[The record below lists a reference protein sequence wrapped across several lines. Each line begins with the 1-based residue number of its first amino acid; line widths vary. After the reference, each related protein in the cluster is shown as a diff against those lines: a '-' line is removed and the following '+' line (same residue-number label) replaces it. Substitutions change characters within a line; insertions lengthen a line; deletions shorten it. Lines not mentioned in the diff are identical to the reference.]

1 MRSLVFAAVSV
12 AGVLG
17 ASAAFAADGDQ
28 SVERIAVS
36 DPGRMVCQYFY
47 HDGTLVKRPVCQTA
61 QYWVNDRTRTRRE
74 LLEFQLRKLQT
85 ER

>member
-1 MRSLVFAAVSV
+1 MRNLLLVAVSL
-12 AGVLG
+12 AGALG
-17 ASAAFAADGDQ
+17 ATTAFAVDGDQ
-28 SVERIAVS
+28 SVEAIAVS
-36 DPGRMVCQYFY
+36 DPGRTVCQYFY

-61 QYWVNDRTRTRRE
+61 RYWVNEHTRTRRE